1 MILPKMSEY
10 VRTFKDKE
18 RYCDKVYTNFCSVN
32 MWEGGVE
39 C

>member
-1 MILPKMSEY
+1 MSGY